1 MKAIFRGV
9 VCKDCHSAVERTLKP
24 FGFLWQCTS
33 LACHHHVNPE
43 KRNDHDLPDWLR
55 NPTNTA
61 SCLGYSM
68 TEEFFITNEGDDAV
82 EVPATRTFTSC

>member
-24 FGFLWQCTS
+24 FGFLWQLTS

-43 KRNDHDLPDWLR
+43 KRNDHDLPDWLLEPDEHGLMFGVFDDGR
-55 NPTNTA
+55 IV
-61 SCLGYSM
+61 
-68 TEEFFITNEGDDAV
+68 ITNEGDDAA